1 MHADNNQLKR
11 KEKHILKQSIHF
23 RQEIMDSESND
34 AKDPFEG
41 FTEKEIESSEVSQ
54 DSNTQEIKSVQDHSD
69 ENEVESHDIEEE
81 DTKDASEDDDDND
94 SMLGKALEPSID
106 IKTDNDD
113 DDDDIAVIEEKAP
126 PPKLT
131 FECRECGSIFKGKN
145 FLISLICHIQICCT
159 FQKRNH

>member
-1 MHADNNQLKR
+1 
-11 KEKHILKQSIHF
+11 
-23 RQEIMDSESND
+23 MDSESND

-41 FTEKEIESSEVSQ
+41 STEKEIESSEVSQ

-81 DTKDASEDDDDND
+81 DTKHASEDDYDND

-145 FLISLICHIQICCT
+145 SLISLICHIQICCT